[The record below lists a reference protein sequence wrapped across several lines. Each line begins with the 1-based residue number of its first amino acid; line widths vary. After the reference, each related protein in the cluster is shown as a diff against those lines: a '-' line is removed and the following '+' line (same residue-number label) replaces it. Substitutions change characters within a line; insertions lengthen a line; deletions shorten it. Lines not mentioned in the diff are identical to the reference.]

1 MREIDRILDKIE
13 SCIRESTY
21 YPVETDRIEV
31 KDLSSGEDWKELYKS
46 ACAFLNAN
54 GGILIIGI
62 KEKNKNYQLTGFNPD
77 NEEKIKEL
85 AKKFTN
91 EDQKPLDLQGY
102 FPSIEIKEMLD
113 KRVCLVFVEKLPEE
127 MKYVYY
133 NKEAYE
139 RRLTGD
145 HKIDKHKLQAQK
157 ELRDELANAREIQIV
172 PTASLDNLNIDKL
185 NDYLIRLNRD
195 VKVESLKADIPSAL
209 SFLSRKNFIRDGK
222 PTLLGLLVCGDNI
235 YDFVQGRCQVDGFV
249 ESAIEIAQNKQIIK
263 DNIIQLLEQSFVFVL
278 KNIQVGVSAEKGG
291 KSKPE
296 YPEKLIRE
304 TVNNALAHRDYSS
317 DRFVNI
323 IIQPD
328 QHIEIRNP
336 GAFRA
341 DQKILIDQV
350 VKTRRIIPNPKARN
364 PRLADLLKSFDRWEG
379 RGIGMASLTNSCLDN
394 EIDVPFYI
402 LHTEN
407 DISLFVRKGKVLDEP
422 MKLWLDSFSGFI
434 YKQNKGRD
442 LSEEQEIAL
451 AYFYKSELLNRQ
463 ERYTII
469 LTPDNNHFDVIS
481 TLEENGL
488 IYRHPNSPDLYPVFL
503 VNRVLVK
510 NEYSNELLQIFG
522 GAFDNLSN
530 DYKDVLDATYQ
541 HNFFSREDI
550 VSAKRVNNYL
560 YSKKFGPTSDVK
572 HYENYYRKIRT
583 IFNNL
588 EKGGFIVRAD
598 GSKPRFVLNTNFP
611 RTPSLFD

>member
-195 VKVESLKADIPSAL
+195 IKVESLKADIPSAL

>member
-195 VKVESLKADIPSAL
+195 IKVESLKADIPSAL

-541 HNFFSREDI
+541 HNFF
-550 VSAKRVNNYL
+550 
-560 YSKKFGPTSDVK
+560 
-572 HYENYYRKIRT
+572 
-583 IFNNL
+583 
-588 EKGGFIVRAD
+588 
-598 GSKPRFVLNTNFP
+598 
-611 RTPSLFD
+611 

>member
-1 MREIDRILDKIE
+1 M
-13 SCIRESTY
+13 
-21 YPVETDRIEV
+21 
-31 KDLSSGEDWKELYKS
+31 
-46 ACAFLNAN
+46 
-54 GGILIIGI
+54 
-62 KEKNKNYQLTGFNPD
+62 
-77 NEEKIKEL
+77 
-85 AKKFTN
+85 
-91 EDQKPLDLQGY
+91 
-102 FPSIEIKEMLD
+102 
-113 KRVCLVFVEKLPEE
+113 
-127 MKYVYY
+127 
-133 NKEAYE
+133 
-139 RRLTGD
+139 TGD

-195 VKVESLKADIPSAL
+195 IKVESLKADIPSAL

>member
-46 ACAFLNAN
+46 ACAFLNAS